1 MKEFYQNQ
9 RQNLIEYI
17 TIFFFFP
24 LNLLLF
30 LILLSNS
37 TPRKASKDQV
47 STQGFFAS
55 ILSGVQQFMV
65 QKDFLSL
72 YF

>member
-55 ILSGVQQFMV
+55 ILGGVQQFMV